1 MQLEHR
7 KNYLD
12 ETEERFRLKIFNENK
27 HKIAKHNQR
36 YAEGKVSFKLAVN
49 KYADMLHHE
58 FRALM
63 NGFNYTLHKE
73 LR

>member
-1 MQLEHR
+1 VHPKPGQQR
-7 KNYLD
+7 GAQ
-12 ETEERFRLKIFNENK
+12 RF
-27 HKIAKHNQR
+27 
-36 YAEGKVSFKLAVN
+36 AEGKVSFKLAVN